1 MKIPKGQ
8 TRHRQEKYEHTEGR
22 IRSRKSKKDN
32 IGHKTQKTQRRKL
45 KQWATLTLSK
55 TACAINTDWIVN
67 VLTLYQRVNIVPS
80 QYNYMK

>member
-45 KQWATLTLSK
+45 KQ
-55 TACAINTDWIVN
+55 
-67 VLTLYQRVNIVPS
+67 
-80 QYNYMK
+80 